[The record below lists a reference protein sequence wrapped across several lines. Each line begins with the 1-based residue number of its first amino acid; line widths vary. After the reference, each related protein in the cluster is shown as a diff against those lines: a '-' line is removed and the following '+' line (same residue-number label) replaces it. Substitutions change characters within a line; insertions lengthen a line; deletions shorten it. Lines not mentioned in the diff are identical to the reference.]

1 MYSQEVHVDEY
12 PRRMEIKGNIERG
25 SWKSLE
31 MPVLNVI
38 DATENADI
46 GRRVLRLELSGRWR
60 FMDVMKK
67 S

>member
-1 MYSQEVHVDEY
+1 MDEY
-12 PRRMEIKGNIERG
+12 PRRMEIKGNIERC

-31 MPVLNVI
+31 TPVLNVI

-67 S
+67 KLDGTTVS

>member
-1 MYSQEVHVDEY
+1 
-12 PRRMEIKGNIERG
+12 
-25 SWKSLE
+25 